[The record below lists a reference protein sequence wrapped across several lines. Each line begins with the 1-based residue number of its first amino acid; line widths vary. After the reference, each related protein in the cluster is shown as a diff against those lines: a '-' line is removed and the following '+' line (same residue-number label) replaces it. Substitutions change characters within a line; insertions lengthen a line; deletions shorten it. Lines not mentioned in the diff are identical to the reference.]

1 MYRGYTIINTTN
13 FDIKLEQ
20 YNKETIKAMLEAEH
34 IAYDTNVKHYS
45 DVEQALMVLK
55 K

>member
-1 MYRGYTIINTTN
+1 MYREDTITNTTN
-13 FDIKLEQ
+13 FDVELER

-34 IAYDTNVKHYS
+34 IAYNINVKRYS
-45 DVEQALMVLK
+45 DIEQSLMKLK